1 MHSNAIPNNMLMLLK
16 IWSSVMKWTK
26 VSFQKSLDGEK
37 TISWFKK
44 YSIWMEIY
52 IFRLWKFLIWMFISH
67 QTLKQKCRSNYLRA
81 KEEILILKIKV
92 LIQKEESGFSTTS
105 TFTST
110 LFTIHGMQ
118 QIQRRIHIN
127 LLVNASTLRQVNWL
141 KIKKKYLMRW

>member
-1 MHSNAIPNNMLMLLK
+1 
-16 IWSSVMKWTK
+16 
-26 VSFQKSLDGEK
+26 
-37 TISWFKK
+37 
-44 YSIWMEIY
+44 
-52 IFRLWKFLIWMFISH
+52 MFISH
-67 QTLKQKCRSNYLRA
+67 QTLKQKCRSNYLRV
-81 KEEILILKIKV
+81 KEEILILRIKV
-92 LIQKEESGFSTTS
+92 PIQKEESGFSTTS